1 MAVQRFEAEVQAEGN
16 QLYVE
21 VPDAV
26 ITALGAGRR
35 PPVLVEINGFRYPS
49 TPAVY
54 GGRTLLGFR
63 REVREAAGLS
73 LGERVAVRFELDEER
88 LDQARRRRMEGKATD
103 VGPGRKDG

>member
-26 ITALGAGRR
+26 IAALGAGRR

-63 REVREAAGLS
+63 REVRDAAGLG
-73 LGERVAVRFELDEER
+73 LGQRVAVRFELDEER
-88 LDQARRRRMEGKATD
+88 LDQARRRRIEGKATD
-103 VGPGRKDG
+103 AGPGPKDG